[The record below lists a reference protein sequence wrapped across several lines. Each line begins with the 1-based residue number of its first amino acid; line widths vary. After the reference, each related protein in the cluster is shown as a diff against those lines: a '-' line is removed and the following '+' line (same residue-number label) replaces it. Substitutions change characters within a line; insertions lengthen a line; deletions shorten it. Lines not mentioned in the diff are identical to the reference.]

1 MQTEDKNN
9 ETEKLKRKKK
19 LSTKVISFINY
30 AIDQASICFL
40 FYVTSLHYFL

>member
-9 ETEKLKRKKK
+9 ETEKSKRKKK

-30 AIDQASICFL
+30 AIDKRVFA
-40 FYVTSLHYFL
+40 FYFT